1 MVRDLSVRLTY
12 RDYAALP
19 DDGRRYEI
27 HDGELSATP
36 APGTAHQRVSRELLV
51 LLDRHVKA
59 AGLGEVFPA
68 PIDVI
73 LDDSTIVQPDL
84 LFVATDR
91 AGMVSGRGIESA
103 PTLVVEILSPSTTQI
118 DLVRKRQLYARHGV
132 PCYWIVDPDVLA
144 VDAYVLGA
152 GGYTLALRAEG
163 PQPVSPPPFEGL
175 ALVPAAL
182 RA

>member
-27 HDGELSATP
+27 HDGELSVTP
-36 APGTAHQRVSRELLV
+36 APNTAHQRVSRELLV

-59 AGLGEVFPA
+59 RRLGEVFPA
-68 PIDVI
+68 PFDVI

-91 AGMVSGRGIESA
+91 ARLVSSRGIEGG
-103 PTLVVEILSPSTTQI
+103 PTLVVEIVSPTTAQI
-118 DLVRKRQLYARHGV
+118 DLVRKRPLYARHGV
-132 PCYWIVDPDVLA
+132 PHYWIVDPDALA
-144 VDAYVLGA
+144 VDAYVLGPA
-152 GGYTLALRAEG
+152 GYTLAVRATG
-163 PQPVSPPPFEGL
+163 TDPVSPPPFEGL

-182 RA
+182 RP